1 MNDILKTASMVA
13 MFGNVLCD
21 TKKEKNLWKKRM
33 FLAVGL
39 TFPDD
44 WDELTEDEQER
55 RFNQVIAIG
64 KMGKKSW
71 KEISNPSTRRERN
84 ASK

>member
-64 KMGKKSW
+64 KT
-71 KEISNPSTRRERN
+71 SNPSTRRERN